1 MVVNKLDDNKM
12 IVMKRSLIKAAAFL
26 TGVSVLLCISGSG
39 AAIYAQTESTQK
51 LTFSWKRTPLTGER
65 TGVTFPFADNVEES
79 LGTVSKRGVYTA
91 PDGRVFKANTATAK
105 AAEVMISA
113 QPAMAYVKGTIV
125 GYSTRE
131 MVRSYPESEISNW
144 FIDTIMGAVAELS
157 GKKVDVGIG
166 NFGGIRCDMPKGE
179 ILLDD
184 LKSMFPFKNQV
195 VYVEMPG
202 SELLAV
208 LDYMAATKFQ
218 VLGGVRVVAENGKI
232 ISAEIDGC
240 PISPDRNYG
249 LATISFLLDGG
260 DNLFLSRNAK
270 NVEIFDLDIID
281 IILEDVAARRAAG
294 KPIEYNTDGRVKI
307 L

>member
-1 MVVNKLDDNKM
+1 MEFVNSLPIKE
-12 IVMKRSLIKAAAFL
+12 ITMKRSLLRVHAFIL
-26 TGVSVLLCISGSG
+26 SVSVLWGISMIGSE
-39 AAIYAQTESTQK
+39 AYAQTDSVRR
-51 LTFSWKRTPLTGER
+51 LSFSWEQIPLTGGR
-65 TGVTFPFADNVEES
+65 TGVTFPLADNVVES

-91 PDGRVFKANTATAK
+91 PNGRVFKPCSATAR
-105 AAEVMISA
+105 AAEVLISV
-113 QPAMAYVKGTIV
+113 QPAMAYVKGTVV
-125 GYSTRE
+125 GHSTRE
-131 MVRSYPESEISNW
+131 MIRAYPESEISNW
-144 FIDTIMGAVAELS
+144 FIDTIMEAVAKLS

-166 NFGGIRCDMPKGE
+166 NFGGIRCDMPKGD

-202 SELLAV
+202 SELLSV
-208 LDYMAATKFQ
+208 LDYMASTKFQ

-232 ISAEIDGC
+232 VSAEIDGC
-240 PISPDRNYG
+240 PISPDKCYG

-270 NVEIFDLDIID
+270 SVEVFNVDIID
-281 IILEDVAARRAAG
+281 IILEDVAARKAAG
-294 KPIEYNTDGRVKI
+294 KPIEYSTDGRVKI